1 MSSDP
6 DKALDERESELWSG
20 CTPAFVDHARN
31 PRNVGSIPNSDGF
44 GSVVSDCG
52 DTMGIWLKVNGGVI
66 RGITFWTDGCF
77 SAIATGSVVTE
88 LAKGRSVPEALGIS
102 HQRIALTA
110 PCSQRTRC
118 TWQSGTILS
127 TETSP
132 GNGPIGSNDEWSDCA
147 PGLRRGLH

>member
-102 HQRIALTA
+102 HQTVLDALGGMPEDSA
-110 PCSQRTRC
+110 H
-118 TWQSGTILS
+118 
-127 TETSP
+127 
-132 GNGPIGSNDEWSDCA
+132 CA
-147 PGLRRGLH
+147 VLAANTLHVAIRDYLVHRNEPWKRAYRK

>member
-6 DKALDERESELWSG
+6 DKALDERESELWNG

-44 GSVVSDCG
+44 GSVDSDCG

-66 RGITFWTDGCF
+66 RGVTFWTDGCY

-102 HQRIALTA
+102 HQTVLDALGGMPEDSAHCAVLAANTLHVA
-110 PCSQRTRC
+110 IRDYLACR
-118 TWQSGTILS
+118 
-127 TETSP
+127 TSP
-132 GNGPIGSNDEWSDCA
+132 WKQNY
-147 PGLRRGLH
+147 RK